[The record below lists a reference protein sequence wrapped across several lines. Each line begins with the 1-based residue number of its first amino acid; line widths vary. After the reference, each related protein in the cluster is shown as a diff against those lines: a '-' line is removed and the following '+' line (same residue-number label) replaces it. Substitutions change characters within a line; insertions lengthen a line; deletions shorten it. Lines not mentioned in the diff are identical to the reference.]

1 MKILYLIIASN
12 DPIHIQD
19 EITQRKTWAN
29 ESQSEVIWLRGGTD
43 EYFNQESRTLYV
55 KIDEDYKNILSKTI
69 LGVKWCIKNV
79 DFDILIRGNVSTYFA
94 TSKIRRHFK
103 KIKIKDDLLGGHID
117 FVSDESKSLDDS
129 VFING
134 GAIFLTRK
142 AAITLTNLDVQEWD
156 SWPDDFA
163 ISRYLITH
171 GVALSQIP
179 RCSLSATGFF
189 SNRIY
194 YRLKSSSNSKMASM
208 RMLSIHKYFEEP
220 RILHKCYQLMLLEIN
235 EIKYFKQN
243 FINLQEYC
251 RSIYSVLSI
260 RRLRFLSRIGLRD
273 GF

>member
-43 EYFNQESRTLYV
+43 EYLNHESRTLYV
-55 KIDEDYKNILSKTI
+55 KIDEDYKNILRKTI

-94 TSKIRRHFK
+94 ISKIRRHFK
-103 KIKIKDDLLGGHID
+103 KLNVKDDLLGGHID
-117 FVSDESKSLDDS
+117 FMSIESRSLDDS
-129 VFING
+129 LFING

-194 YRLKSSSNSKMASM
+194 YRLKSSNNSKMASM
-208 RMLSIHKYFEEP
+208 RMLRIHKYFEEP
-220 RILHKCYQLMLLEIN
+220 RFLHKCYQLILLEIN

-260 RRLRFLSRIGLRD
+260 RRLRYLSRIGPRD
-273 GF
+273 GL

>member
-94 TSKIRRHFK
+94 ISKIRRHFK
-103 KIKIKDDLLGGHID
+103 KLNVKDDLLGGHID
-117 FVSDESKSLDDS
+117 FMSIESRSLDDS
-129 VFING
+129 LFING

-142 AAITLTNLDVQEWD
+142 AAISLTNLNVQEWD
-156 SWPDDFA
+156 GWPDDFA

-171 GVALSQIP
+171 GVSLSQIP

-194 YRLKSSSNSKMASM
+194 YRLKSSNNSKMASM
-208 RMLSIHKYFEEP
+208 RMLNIHKYFENP
-220 RILHKCYQLMLLEIN
+220 RILYKLYQLILLEIN